1 MSIASRLNFAWGR
14 QVPMVLQTEASECGL
29 ACLAMVAQYYGYP
42 LDLPSMR
49 RRYSTSMKG
58 ATLKDVMGIA
68 DNIGFATRPL
78 RLEVDELVQLR
89 APCIIH
95 WDLNHFVVL
104 ERADAA
110 GIVIHDPAAGIRRLP
125 MAIVSRHF
133 TGVALEL
140 IPTER
145 FQSAAPL
152 PRVRASQLL
161 GRIVGIRRALG
172 HQLGLALALEIFA
185 MVSPLFLTWV
195 VDQALVTS
203 DRDLLITLVLG
214 FGLLMLL
221 QTTISSIR
229 SWVLM
234 GMNASLKVQS
244 RANLFTHLV
253 DLPTSFFESR
263 HLGDVMSRFG
273 SQETILQA
281 ITSELVE
288 AVLDG
293 LMAGITMIIMFLFAP
308 DLAIVVIVGAALYGV
323 LRWASYRPLRLAS
336 QETIVW
342 GARRDSHFLET
353 LRGIRAIKLFNG
365 QDERRARW
373 LNLLVE
379 TVNRQ
384 LAADRLKLVFK
395 IVNRLLMGILSFLI
409 VWLGAQHVLDGAF
422 SVGLL
427 IAFIA
432 YKDQFLG
439 RVTELVNKAVDLTM
453 LRIHSERLAD
463 IALTEPER
471 RDLSPL
477 PSDAEFLP
485 ASVEVRNL
493 SFRYSENEPWVL
505 QNVNFRAEKGESIA
519 IVGPSGG
526 GKTTLLKLL
535 AGLQQPV
542 SGEILIDGQ
551 PIARIGLENYRAMLG
566 VVMQDDQLFAGS
578 IADNI
583 CFFAERPDQAR
594 IEACAKLAAVHDD
607 IVSMP
612 MGYNTLIGDMGAA
625 ISGGQK
631 QRVLLARALYR
642 RPGILFLDEATS
654 HLDVDREK
662 AVNDALRKLH
672 VTRIVIAH
680 RPETIRAA
688 DRVISLEAGT
698 ISQQSAGGLRAAG
711 AAGQAPWRPSQLLQ
725 RQPRSPRLP
734 AIEAAE

>member
-1 MSIASRLNFAWGR
+1 MSVANRLNLGWGR
-14 QVPMVLQTEASECGL
+14 QVPMILQTEASECGL
-29 ACLAMVAQYYGYP
+29 ACLAMTAQYFGYP
-42 LDLPSMR
+42 VDLPNLR
-49 RRYSTSMKG
+49 RRHGTSLKG
-58 ATLKDVMGIA
+58 ATLKDLMSVA
-68 DNIGFATRPL
+68 DRIGFATRPL

-89 APCIIH
+89 TPCVLH

-104 ERADAA
+104 ERADAN
-110 GIVIHDPAAGIRRLP
+110 GIVIHDPAAGVRRLP
-125 MAIVSRHF
+125 MEMASRHF

-145 FQSAAPL
+145 FEAATPP
-152 PRVRASQLL
+152 PRVRVSQLL
-161 GRIVGIRRALG
+161 GRISGIKRALG
-172 HQLGLALALEIFA
+172 HQLALALALEIFA
-185 MVSPLFLTWV
+185 MASPLFLTWV
-195 VDQALVTS
+195 VDQALATS
-203 DRDLLITLVLG
+203 DRDLLGTLVIG
-214 FGLLMLL
+214 FSLLLLL
-221 QTTISSIR
+221 QTTISSMR

-263 HLGDVMSRFG
+263 HLGDIMSRFG

-293 LMAGITMIIMFLFAP
+293 LMATITMIIMFVFAP
-308 DLAIVVIVGAALYGV
+308 DLAVVVIVGAALYGII
-323 LRWASYRPLRLAS
+323 RWVSYRPLRLAS
-336 QETIVW
+336 AETIVW
-342 GARRDSHFLET
+342 SARRDSHFLET

-365 QDERRARW
+365 QNERRTRW

-384 LAADRLKLVFK
+384 LASDRLRLLFK
-395 IVNRLLMGILSFLI
+395 IANRLLMGVLGILVI
-409 VWLGAQHVLDGAF
+409 WLGAQHVLAGGF

-432 YKDQFLG
+432 YKDQFIG
-439 RVTELVNKAVDLTM
+439 RISELINKAVDLTM

-471 RDLSPL
+471 RDIVTNPT
-477 PSDAEFLP
+477 DVEYLP

-493 SFRYSENEPWVL
+493 SFRYSENEPYVL
-505 QNVNFRAEKGESIA
+505 QDVSFRAERGESLA

-535 AGLQQPV
+535 AGLLQPT

-551 PIARIGLENYRAMLG
+551 PLARIGLANYRAMLG

-583 CFFAERPDQAR
+583 CFFAERPEQER

-607 IVSMP
+607 IMSMP

-642 RPGILFLDEATS
+642 QPGILFLDEATS

-662 AVNDALRKLH
+662 AVNEALRALR

-688 DRVISLEAGT
+688 DRVITLKSGT
-698 ISQQSAGGLRAAG
+698 ISQDDAID
-711 AAGQAPWRPSQLLQ
+711 
-725 RQPRSPRLP
+725 LP
-734 AIEAAE
+734 ATGTYTRQISWKAPQAR